1 MISMGV
7 IDFNTKMVDILRL
20 HPETQAL
27 LAEYGLH
34 CAECSGAKHES
45 LRQGAINHGLDPEEL
60 LARLNAL
67 LEKQD

>member
-1 MISMGV
+1 MTT
-7 IDFNTKMVDILRL
+7 IDLNSKMVNILRL

-34 CAECSGAKHES
+34 CSECSGAKHES

-67 LEKQD
+67 LARQD

>member
-1 MISMGV
+1 MASIN
-7 IDFNTKMVDILRL
+7 FNTKMVNILRL
-20 HPETQAL
+20 HPETKAL

-67 LEKQD
+67 LAKRD

>member
-1 MISMGV
+1 MTTINL
-7 IDFNTKMVDILRL
+7 NTKMVDILRL

-27 LAEYGLH
+27 LAEYGLR
-34 CAECSGAKHES
+34 CSACSGARHES

-67 LEKQD
+67 LVKQD

>member
-1 MISMGV
+1 MAA
-7 IDFNTKMVDILRL
+7 IDLNSKMVDILRL
-20 HPETQAL
+20 HPEAQSL

-67 LEKQD
+67 LLKLG